1 MKTPNYSYD
10 KKESA
15 DRICRKKNKEAGK
28 KMFVVIPDGDEW
40 IIISANEL
48 ITEELK

>member
-1 MKTPNYSYD
+1 MINSYD

-28 KMFVVIPDGDEW
+28 KMFVVIEDGEEW
-40 IIISANEL
+40 VILSINEL
-48 ITEELK
+48 IREELK